1 MLVTPEA
8 SQISSASHQRMIPHH
23 LWQTW
28 ETGRGVRENYTPSIT
43 SAFTFTLIHPRPFP
57 FSPVIHVLLT
67 VCLPV
72 HRCTPALP
80 RVSDRQTRVSHNKG
94 PSALPPPPSSSGAER
109 RKKMVKEGKAWPPS
123 LWLHKKRLANCA
135 SRLREFFQFCLSTSM
150 YLKQR
155 AESNG
160 YSMHI

>member
-28 ETGRGVRENYTPSIT
+28 ETGRGVRENYTTSIT

-67 VCLPV
+67 VSLPV
-72 HRCTPALP
+72 RTSPTLP

-94 PSALPPPPSSSGAER
+94 PYALPAPPSSSGAER
-109 RKKMVKEGKAWPPS
+109 RKKMMKEGKAWPPS
-123 LWLHKKRLANCA
+123 LCWLHKKRLANCA
-135 SRLREFFQFCLSTSM
+135 SILRESFQFLFFHFYDS
-150 YLKQR
+150 K
-155 AESNG
+155 AEG
-160 YSMHI
+160 